1 MRNNVLRS
9 LALLAIGGLGALAGY
24 GVVQMTDE
32 TAPIADETAAD
43 MTAENTATT
52 DESPTETQD
61 LSQLGATLPGE
72 DEASAVDVAAA
83 DSSSTEATAA
93 DGQASAEGDTSS
105 PEEGETPTNSFTK
118 NPVRLAKRDDGTYYS
133 ANPVRL
139 AKRDDGRYYTEA
151 SPTKVFDPCTK
162 ADGTPYVGPGT
173 AVNAFAPVNP
183 CLPQATQ
190 VAFAGQPTP
199 VVPPTATAIDIS
211 YLDPSFGG
219 PLIPGGFGPE
229 PPAGDPGSD
238 YSAL

>member
-1 MRNNVLRS
+1 MPDDVIFWKWIS
-9 LALLAIGGLGALAGY
+9 LNTIAL
-24 GVVQMTDE
+24 V
-32 TAPIADETAAD
+32 
-43 MTAENTATT
+43 
-52 DESPTETQD
+52 TET
-61 LSQLGATLPGE
+61 SVYHW
-72 DEASAVDVAAA
+72 SM
-83 DSSSTEATAA
+83 
-93 DGQASAEGDTSS
+93 
-105 PEEGETPTNSFTK
+105 EGEST
-118 NPVRLAKRDDGTYYS
+118 
-133 ANPVRL
+133 
-139 AKRDDGRYYTEA
+139 
-151 SPTKVFDPCTK
+151 PTKVFDPCTK